1 MRFIT
6 TDKKKQVYE
15 CIEAT
20 YRCCTVKARLERVGK
35 RWAYDATV
43 TYSRDGVER
52 VVGTVQASS
61 ISKFQAKLRV
71 EEFLE
76 QEYNRL

>member
-6 TDKKKQVYE
+6 TDKKKHVYE

-20 YRCCTVKARLERVGK
+20 YRCCTVKARLERVGT

-52 VVGTVQASS
+52 VTGTIEDSAP
-61 ISKFQAKLRV
+61 SKFRARV
-71 EEFLE
+71 KVEQFLE